1 MWWILCDIT
10 GEDLWGTWWLSS
22 SLPKLHFYGVCK
34 TNHLCLIPAET
45 RSKWRCRRSHL
56 HGSWQFC
63 TRAFCIC
70 HRYSCIH
77 TSSMCTH
84 SDVPRWS
91 VSPLILTG
99 CLLVCRCLHHPR
111 WCGGGDHRWLS
122 GLQHPMHH
130 WCLRDLCW
138 TGVCEREEW
147 LTAVTV
153 SFCLFIDCRASH
165 VSHLRGNEAICF
177 SFLRTGF
184 SESGE
189 LNCRCNQKVFC
200 KYVNCNSRDTFCE
213 FLGGDADLVGCFQG
227 FLLLHPVCC
236 GSDCSKLLH
245 VFINE
250 YLPWLCCNQKIIIS
264 FYFSV
269 HLWWEDSLVSCAF
282 NHIYS
287 EVV

>member
-1 MWWILCDIT
+1 MYPLSPCTLYLLYPCSLSHKNSTNATSLSPPPPSPGSLHVSGACYNMWWILCDIT

-70 HRYSCIH
+70 HRYTCIH

-138 TGVCEREEW
+138 TGVCER
-147 LTAVTV
+147 VTYCCDCIV
-153 SFCLFIDCRASH
+153 LFIYRLQSITCVAFEGKRSN
-165 VSHLRGNEAICF
+165 LLQF
-177 SFLRTGF
+177 S
-184 SESGE
+184 
-189 LNCRCNQKVFC
+189 
-200 KYVNCNSRDTFCE
+200 
-213 FLGGDADLVGCFQG
+213 
-227 FLLLHPVCC
+227 
-236 GSDCSKLLH
+236 
-245 VFINE
+245 
-250 YLPWLCCNQKIIIS
+250 
-264 FYFSV
+264 
-269 HLWWEDSLVSCAF
+269 
-282 NHIYS
+282 
-287 EVV
+287 